1 MFRSQ
6 TQASDE
12 PSDSCS
18 IDAVAFGNS
27 QEHRHRIALNR
38 VDAQSTAITR
48 LSRWR
53 ESKFRMG
60 LKIPD
65 TNGLQVLMKK
75 PSSQRAS
82 KFSTFFCLE
91 RGVEHGSS
99 EANSAGG
106 S

>member
-18 IDAVAFGNS
+18 IDAVAFGNF

-60 LKIPD
+60 LKI
-65 TNGLQVLMKK
+65 
-75 PSSQRAS
+75 
-82 KFSTFFCLE
+82 
-91 RGVEHGSS
+91 RGIRRCFLHEPIDRSLRIRRI
-99 EANSAGG
+99 
-106 S
+106 